1 MSQPGQQ
8 LHPPET
14 TLRTLSTVKGGQQPE
29 HLTGSHAIVIIDPN
43 KFSSLKR
50 LVHVTGWVQR
60 FLTNCRLPMN
70 LRGKDRILLPAEI
83 SKAET
88 FCIKQAQA
96 QAFPGGENEGSL
108 TRLNPKNDCDGLL
121 WMDGWLGFADEL
133 PYNTRHPILLPK
145 DHPVTRL
152 NVVDAHRELSKF

>member
-1 MSQPGQQ
+1 M
-8 LHPPET
+8 
-14 TLRTLSTVKGGQQPE
+14 
-29 HLTGSHAIVIIDPN
+29 IIDPN

-60 FLTNCRLPMN
+60 FLTNCRLPMH
-70 LRGKDRILLPAEI
+70 LRRKDRILLPTEI

-88 FCIKQAQA
+88 LCIKQA

-108 TRLNPKNDCDGLL
+108 TRLNPKNDGDGLL
-121 WMDGWLGFADEL
+121 RMDGRLRFADEL
-133 PYNTRHPILLPK
+133 PYGTRHPILLRK

-152 NVVDAHRELSKF
+152 IVVNAYKRLGHGAGVEQVLTELRSRFWVVRGRRLVHLKKLALIMEVHS